1 MSRAYDSLDPRV
13 RKWVYKQ
20 GWSALRPL
28 QENAIPAV
36 LARDRDVLISA
47 GTAAG
52 KTEAF
57 FLPACSA
64 VAGITSGFSI
74 VYISPLKALIN
85 DQYRRLESLG
95 EALDMPVTP
104 WHSDVP
110 QSKKKK
116 ARTNPAGIL
125 LITPESLESLLINSS
140 GWLNQAFS
148 PLTYIVIDEFHAFIG
163 IERGMQLLSQLNRI
177 DYLLG
182 RHANPV
188 PRVALSATLGELEK
202 VPELL
207 RPDKRLPCITV
218 TDSDSTATLQV
229 QIKGYLERVI
239 VKGKEPQISAEKH
252 VCTDIFR
259 LCRGDSHLVF
269 ANSRERTESI
279 AATLSDMCEEK
290 VVPNEFFPHHG
301 SLSRELRET
310 LEVRLQQGSL
320 PTTAVC
326 TMTLELGID
335 IGKVQSVIQVTPP
348 HSVSSLRQRM
358 GRSGRRDSPSVL
370 RMLITEHELSAAS
383 SIMDHLRLQ
392 LVQSMAMIRLMI
404 SRRWFEPADT
414 RQMHYSTLLHQV
426 LAITAQWGGI
436 RADQLWSQLCQSG
449 PFRNIDLADFKSLLK
464 HMGVCGLLTQLASGE
479 VVIGAEG
486 EKLTNHYTFYAV
498 FNTPEEFRIVTGS
511 RTLGTVPV
519 DSPLLAGQHIIF
531 GGRRWKV
538 TEIEAEKKVIYVE
551 VTKGG
556 QPPRFSGGGM
566 SVHDVVR
573 QEMLAIYRENDYRIE
588 VGNQRVDYAD
598 ATARGLFAE
607 GCGNFWRY
615 NLQNTH
621 FISHDEHSY
630 VLPWVGDKIVNTI
643 TALLMRCGFK
653 ATSFAGVIETECSSV
668 ASVRHALKEIL
679 MSGLPSESELA
690 EDVVEKYQDKYD
702 EYLPELLLTKG
713 YGVKA
718 YDVEGTRIWLQENLC
733 EYQSKTDLLGGSQF
747 DRH

>member
-1 MSRAYDSLDPRV
+1 MSSAYDSLDPRV

-28 QENAIPAV
+28 QESAIPVV
-36 LARDRDVLISA
+36 LARDQDVLISA

-64 VAGITSGFSI
+64 IADITGGFGII
-74 VYISPLKALIN
+74 YISPLKALIN

-104 WHSDVP
+104 WHGDVP

-116 ARTNPAGIL
+116 IRTDPAGIL

-140 GWLNQAFS
+140 GWIKQAFS
-148 PLTYIVIDEFHAFIG
+148 PVAYIVIDEFHAFIG
-163 IERGMQLLSQLNRI
+163 TERGMQLLSLLNRI
-177 DYLLG
+177 DHVLG

-188 PRVALSATLGELEK
+188 PRVALSATLGELDK

-207 RPDKRLPCITV
+207 RPDQRLPCEIV
-218 TDSDSTATLQV
+218 TDSNSTATLQV
-229 QIKGYLERVI
+229 QVKGYLIPVTE
-239 VKGKEPQISAEKH
+239 KGEEPQSSAEKH
-252 VCTDIFR
+252 VCADIFR

-269 ANSRERTESI
+269 ANSRKRTESI
-279 AATLSDMCEEK
+279 AATLSDMCEEN

-310 LEVRLQQGSL
+310 LEARLQQGNL

-370 RMLITEHELSAAS
+370 RMLISEQELTATSD
-383 SIMDHLRLQ
+383 MVDRLRLQ

-404 SRRWFEPADT
+404 TKRWFEPADA
-414 RQMHYSTLLHQV
+414 RQMHYSTLLHQI
-426 LAITAQWGGI
+426 LAITAQWGGV
-436 RADQLWSQLCQSG
+436 RADQLWSQLCQTG
-449 PFRNIDLADFKSLLK
+449 PFRNIDLTDFKTLLR
-464 HMGVCGLLTQLASGE
+464 HMGGYGLLTQLASGE
-479 VVIGAEG
+479 MVIGTEG

-519 DSPLLAGQHIIF
+519 DSPLLPDQHIIF

-538 TEIEAEKKVIYVE
+538 TEIEVEKKVIYVE
-551 VTKGG
+551 ATKGG
-556 QPPRFSGGGM
+556 QPPQFSGGGM

-573 QEMLAIYRENDYRIE
+573 QEMLAIYRENDYRIAI
-588 VGNQRVDYAD
+588 GSKRVDYAD
-598 ATARGLFAE
+598 ATARSLFAE
-607 GCGNFWRY
+607 GCDSFKRF
-615 NLQNTH
+615 NLQNSH
-621 FISHDEHSY
+621 FISDGQRSY
-630 VLPWVGDKIVNTI
+630 VLPWMGDKVVNTI
-643 TALLMRCGFK
+643 TALLMRSSFK
-653 ATSFAGVIETECSSV
+653 ASSFAGVIEIDD
-668 ASVRHALKEIL
+668 ASVPTVQHALKQML
-679 MSGLPSESELA
+679 FSGLPSESELA
-690 EDVVEKYQDKYD
+690 ADVPEKYLDKYD
-702 EYLPELLLTKG
+702 DYLPESLLAKG
-713 YGVKA
+713 YGAKA
-718 YDVEGTRIWLQENLC
+718 YDIEGTQIWLQKNIL
-733 EYQSKTDLLGGSQF
+733 
-747 DRH
+747 

>member
-1 MSRAYDSLDPRV
+1 M
-13 RKWVYKQ
+13 
-20 GWSALRPL
+20 
-28 QENAIPAV
+28 QESAIPAI
-36 LARDRDVLISA
+36 LARDQDVLISA

-64 VAGITSGFSI
+64 TADIMGGFGI

-104 WHSDVP
+104 WHGDVP
-110 QSKKKK
+110 QSTKKKI
-116 ARTNPAGIL
+116 RTDPAGIL

-140 GWLNQAFS
+140 GWIKQAFS
-148 PLTYIVIDEFHAFIG
+148 PVAYIVIDEFHAFIG
-163 IERGMQLLSQLNRI
+163 TERGMQLLSLLNRI
-177 DYLLG
+177 DHVLG

-188 PRVALSATLGELEK
+188 PRVALSATLGELDK

-207 RPDKRLPCITV
+207 RPDQRLPCETV
-218 TDSDSTATLQV
+218 TDSNSTATLQV
-229 QIKGYLERVI
+229 QVKGYLVPETE
-239 VKGKEPQISAEKH
+239 KGEEPQSSAEKH
-252 VCTDIFR
+252 VCADIFR

-269 ANSRERTESI
+269 ANSRKRTESI
-279 AATLSDMCEEK
+279 AATLSDMCEEN

-310 LEVRLQQGSL
+310 LEARLQQGNL

-370 RMLITEHELSAAS
+370 RMLISEQELTATSG
-383 SIMDHLRLQ
+383 IVDRLRLQ

-404 SRRWFEPADT
+404 TKRWFEPADA
-414 RQMHYSTLLHQV
+414 RQMHYSTLLHQI
-426 LAITAQWGGI
+426 LAITAQWGGV
-436 RADQLWSQLCQSG
+436 RADQLWSQLCQTG
-449 PFRNIDLADFKSLLK
+449 PFRNIDLTDFKSLLR
-464 HMGVCGLLTQLASGE
+464 HMGAHGLLTQLASGE
-479 VVIGAEG
+479 MVIGAEG

-498 FNTPEEFRIVTGS
+498 FNTPEEFRIVTGN

-519 DSPLLAGQHIIF
+519 DSPLLPDQHIIF

-538 TEIEAEKKVIYVE
+538 TEIEVEKKVIYVE
-551 VTKGG
+551 ATKGG
-556 QPPRFSGGGM
+556 QPPQFSGGGM

-588 VGNQRVDYAD
+588 IGSKRVDYAD
-598 ATARGLFAE
+598 ATARSLFAE
-607 GCGNFWRY
+607 GCDSFKRF
-615 NLQNTH
+615 NLQNSH
-621 FISHDEHSY
+621 FISDGQRSY
-630 VLPWVGDKIVNTI
+630 VLPWMGDKVVNTI
-643 TALLMRCGFK
+643 TALLMRNKFK
-653 ATSFAGVIETECSSV
+653 ASSFAGVIEIDDASVSSV
-668 ASVRHALKEIL
+668 QHALKEVL
-679 MSGLPSESELA
+679 LSGLPSESELA
-690 EDVVEKYQDKYD
+690 ADVPEKYLDKYD
-702 EYLPELLLTKG
+702 DYLPESLLAKG
-713 YGVKA
+713 YGAKA
-718 YDVEGTRIWLQENLC
+718 YDIEGAQIWLQKNIL
-733 EYQSKTDLLGGSQF
+733 
-747 DRH
+747 

>member
-1 MSRAYDSLDPRV
+1 MSSAYDSLDPRV

-20 GWSALRPL
+20 GWSTLRPL
-28 QENAIPAV
+28 QESAIPAI
-36 LARDRDVLISA
+36 LARDQDVLISA

-64 VAGITSGFSI
+64 IAGITSGFGI

-104 WHSDVP
+104 WHGDVP

-116 ARTNPAGIL
+116 IRTDPAGIL

-140 GWLNQAFS
+140 GWIKQAFS
-148 PLTYIVIDEFHAFIG
+148 PVAYIVIDEFHAFIG
-163 IERGMQLLSQLNRI
+163 TERGMQLLSLLNRI
-177 DYLLG
+177 DHVLG

-188 PRVALSATLGELEK
+188 PRVALSATLGELDK

-207 RPDKRLPCITV
+207 RPDQRLPCEIV
-218 TDSDSTATLQV
+218 TDSNSTATLQV
-229 QIKGYLERVI
+229 QVKGYLVPETE
-239 VKGKEPQISAEKH
+239 KGEEPQSSAEKH
-252 VCTDIFR
+252 VCADIFR

-269 ANSRERTESI
+269 ANSRKRTESI
-279 AATLSDMCEEK
+279 AATLSDMCEEN

-310 LEVRLQQGSL
+310 LEARLQQGNL

-370 RMLITEHELSAAS
+370 RMLISEQELTATSG
-383 SIMDHLRLQ
+383 IVDRLRLQ

-404 SRRWFEPADT
+404 TKRWFEPADA
-414 RQMHYSTLLHQV
+414 RQMHYSTLLHQI
-426 LAITAQWGGI
+426 LAITAQWGGV
-436 RADQLWSQLCQSG
+436 RADQLWSQLCQTG
-449 PFRNIDLADFKSLLK
+449 PFRNIDLTDFKSLLR
-464 HMGVCGLLTQLASGE
+464 HMGAHGLLTQLASGE
-479 VVIGAEG
+479 MVIGAEG

-498 FNTPEEFRIVTGS
+498 FNTPEEFRIVTGN

-519 DSPLLAGQHIIF
+519 DSPLLPDQHIIF

-538 TEIEAEKKVIYVE
+538 TEIDVEKKVIYVE
-551 VTKGG
+551 ATKGG
-556 QPPRFSGGGM
+556 QPPQFSGGGM

-573 QEMLAIYRENDYRIE
+573 QEMLAIYRENDYRIAI
-588 VGNQRVDYAD
+588 GSKRVDYAD
-598 ATARGLFAE
+598 ATARSLFAE
-607 GCGNFWRY
+607 GCDNFKLY
-615 NLQNTH
+615 NLQNSH
-621 FISHDEHSY
+621 FISDGQHSY
-630 VLPWVGDKIVNTI
+630 VLPWMGDKVVNTI
-643 TALLMRCGFK
+643 TALLMRSSFK
-653 ATSFAGVIETECSSV
+653 ASSFAGVIETEGASVSSV
-668 ASVRHALKEIL
+668 QRALKEIL
-679 MSGLPSESELA
+679 LSGLPSESELA
-690 EDVVEKYQDKYD
+690 ADVPEKYLDKYD
-702 EYLPELLLTKG
+702 DYLPESLLAKG
-713 YGVKA
+713 YGAKA
-718 YDVEGTRIWLQENLC
+718 YDIEGAQNWLQKNIL
-733 EYQSKTDLLGGSQF
+733 
-747 DRH
+747 

>member
-1 MSRAYDSLDPRV
+1 MSSAYESLDPRV

-20 GWSALRPL
+20 GWPDLRPL
-28 QENAIPAV
+28 QESAIPAV
-36 LARDRDVLISA
+36 LAGDRDVLISA
-47 GTAAG
+47 ATAAG

-64 VAGITSGFSI
+64 VADITCGFGI

-95 EALDMPVTP
+95 EELDMPVTP
-104 WHSDVP
+104 WHGDVP

-116 ARTNPAGIL
+116 ARANPAGIL

-140 GWLNQAFS
+140 GWLKQAFS
-148 PLTYIVIDEFHAFIG
+148 PVAYIVIDEFHAFIG
-163 IERGMQLLSQLNRI
+163 TERGMQLLSLLNRI
-177 DYLLG
+177 DHVLV

-188 PRVALSATLGELEK
+188 PRVALSATLGDLEK

-207 RPDKRLPCITV
+207 RPDKRLPCVTV
-218 TDSDSTATLQV
+218 TDSNSVTTLQV
-229 QIKGYLERVI
+229 QVKGYLEPVAK
-239 VKGKEPQISAEKH
+239 KGEKPQSSAEER

-269 ANSRERTESI
+269 ANSRKRTESI

-301 SLSRELRET
+301 SLARELRET
-310 LEVRLQQGSL
+310 LETRLQRGNL

-358 GRSGRRDSPSVL
+358 GRSGRRDSSPVL
-370 RMLITEHELSAAS
+370 RMLITEHELSPTS
-383 SIMDHLRLQ
+383 SIVDHLRLQ

-404 SRRWFEPADT
+404 SQRWFEPADI
-414 RQMHYSTLLHQV
+414 RQMHYSTLLHQI
-426 LAITAQWGGI
+426 LAITAQWGGV
-436 RADQLWSQLCQSG
+436 RADQLWSQLCQTG
-449 PFRNIDLADFKSLLK
+449 PFCNVDLTDFKCLLK
-464 HMGVCGLLTQLASGE
+464 HMGTCGLLTQLASGE
-479 VVIGAEG
+479 MVIGVEG

-498 FNTPEEFRIVTGS
+498 FNTPEEFRIVTGN

-519 DSPLLAGQHIIF
+519 DSPLLPEQHIIF
-531 GGRRWKV
+531 GGRRWRV
-538 TEIEAEKKVIYVE
+538 TEIEADKKVIYVE
-551 VTKGG
+551 ATKGG
-556 QPPRFSGGGM
+556 QPPEFSGRGM

-573 QEMLAIYRENDYRIE
+573 QEMLAIYRENDYRIA

-598 ATARGLFAE
+598 AAARGLFAE
-607 GCGNFWRY
+607 GCDNFRHY
-615 NLQNTH
+615 NLQNAH
-621 FISHDEHSY
+621 FISHDRHCY
-630 VLPWVGDKIVNTI
+630 MLPWMGDKVVNTI

-653 ATSFAGVIETECSSV
+653 ASSFAGVIETGDSTV
-668 ASVRHALKEIL
+668 DSVRHALKEML
-679 MSGLPSESELA
+679 LSGLPSESELA
-690 EDVVEKYQDKYD
+690 ADVPEKYLDKYD
-702 EYLPELLLTKG
+702 EYLPEPLLVKG
-713 YGVKA
+713 YGAKA
-718 YDVEGTRIWLQENLC
+718 YDVEGTRIWLRENL
-733 EYQSKTDLLGGSQF
+733 
-747 DRH
+747 H

>member
-1 MSRAYDSLDPRV
+1 MSSAYDSLDPRV

-28 QENAIPAV
+28 QESAIPVV
-36 LARDRDVLISA
+36 LARDQDVLISA

-64 VAGITSGFSI
+64 IADITSGFGI
-74 VYISPLKALIN
+74 IYISPLKALIN
-85 DQYRRLESLG
+85 DQHRRLESLG

-104 WHSDVP
+104 WHGDVP

-116 ARTNPAGIL
+116 IRTGPAGIL

-140 GWLNQAFS
+140 GWIKQAFS
-148 PLTYIVIDEFHAFIG
+148 PVAYIVIDEFHAFIG
-163 IERGMQLLSQLNRI
+163 TERGMQLLSLLNRI
-177 DYLLG
+177 DHVLG

-188 PRVALSATLGELEK
+188 PRVALSATLGELDK

-207 RPDKRLPCITV
+207 RPDQRLPCEIV
-218 TDSDSTATLQV
+218 TDSNSTATLQV
-229 QIKGYLERVI
+229 QVKGYLIPVTE
-239 VKGKEPQISAEKH
+239 KGEEPQSSAEKH
-252 VCTDIFR
+252 VCADIFR

-269 ANSRERTESI
+269 ANSRKRTESI
-279 AATLSDMCEEK
+279 AATLSDMCEEN

-310 LEVRLQQGSL
+310 LEARLQQGNL

-370 RMLITEHELSAAS
+370 RMLISEQELTATSD
-383 SIMDHLRLQ
+383 MVDRLRLQ

-404 SRRWFEPADT
+404 TKRWFEPADA
-414 RQMHYSTLLHQV
+414 RQMHYSTLLHQI
-426 LAITAQWGGI
+426 LAITAQWGGV
-436 RADQLWSQLCQSG
+436 RADQLWSQLCQTG
-449 PFRNIDLADFKSLLK
+449 PFRNIDLTDFKTLLR
-464 HMGVCGLLTQLASGE
+464 HMGGYGLLTQLASGE
-479 VVIGAEG
+479 MVIGAEG

-519 DSPLLAGQHIIF
+519 DSPLLPDQHIIF

-538 TEIEAEKKVIYVE
+538 TEIEVEKKVIYVE
-551 VTKGG
+551 ATKGG
-556 QPPRFSGGGM
+556 QPPQFSGGGM

-573 QEMLAIYRENDYRIE
+573 QEMLAIYRENDYRIAI
-588 VGNQRVDYAD
+588 GSKRVDYAD
-598 ATARGLFAE
+598 ATARSLFAE
-607 GCGNFWRY
+607 GCDSFKRF
-615 NLQNTH
+615 NLQNSH
-621 FISHDEHSY
+621 FISDGQRSY
-630 VLPWVGDKIVNTI
+630 VLPWMGDKVVNTI
-643 TALLMRCGFK
+643 TALLIRSSFK
-653 ATSFAGVIETECSSV
+653 ASSFAGVIEIDD
-668 ASVRHALKEIL
+668 ASVPTVQHALKQML
-679 MSGLPSESELA
+679 FSGLPSESELA
-690 EDVVEKYQDKYD
+690 ADVPEKYLDKYD
-702 EYLPELLLTKG
+702 DYLPESLLAKG
-713 YGVKA
+713 YGAKA
-718 YDVEGTRIWLQENLC
+718 YDIEGTQIWLQKNIL
-733 EYQSKTDLLGGSQF
+733 
-747 DRH
+747 

>member
-1 MSRAYDSLDPRV
+1 MSSAYDSLDPRV

-20 GWSALRPL
+20 GWSTLRPL
-28 QENAIPAV
+28 QESAIPAI
-36 LARDRDVLISA
+36 LARDQDVLISA

-64 VAGITSGFSI
+64 IAGITSGFGI

-104 WHSDVP
+104 WHGDVP

-116 ARTNPAGIL
+116 IRTDPAGIL

-140 GWLNQAFS
+140 GWIKQAFS
-148 PLTYIVIDEFHAFIG
+148 PVAYIVIDEFHAFIG
-163 IERGMQLLSQLNRI
+163 TERGMQLLSLLNRI
-177 DYLLG
+177 DHVLG

-188 PRVALSATLGELEK
+188 PRVALSATLGELDK

-207 RPDKRLPCITV
+207 RPDQRLPCEIV
-218 TDSDSTATLQV
+218 TDSNSTATLQV
-229 QIKGYLERVI
+229 QVKGYLVPETE
-239 VKGKEPQISAEKH
+239 KGEEPQSSAEKH
-252 VCTDIFR
+252 VCADIFR

-269 ANSRERTESI
+269 ANSRKRTESI
-279 AATLSDMCEEK
+279 AATLSDMCEEN

-310 LEVRLQQGSL
+310 LEARLQQGNL

-370 RMLITEHELSAAS
+370 RMLISEQELTATSG
-383 SIMDHLRLQ
+383 IVDRLRLQ

-404 SRRWFEPADT
+404 TKRWFEPADA
-414 RQMHYSTLLHQV
+414 RQMHYSTLLHQI
-426 LAITAQWGGI
+426 LAITAQWGGV
-436 RADQLWSQLCQSG
+436 RADQLWSQLCQTG
-449 PFRNIDLADFKSLLK
+449 PFRNIDLTDFKSLLR
-464 HMGVCGLLTQLASGE
+464 HMGAHGLLTQLASGE
-479 VVIGAEG
+479 MVIGAEG

-511 RTLGTVPV
+511 RTLGTIPV
-519 DSPLLAGQHIIF
+519 DSPLLPGQHIIF

-538 TEIEAEKKVIYVE
+538 TEIEVEKKVIYVKAS
-551 VTKGG
+551 KGG
-556 QPPRFSGGGM
+556 QPPQFSGGGM

-573 QEMLAIYRENDYRIE
+573 QEMLAIYRENDYRISI
-588 VGNQRVDYAD
+588 GSKRVDYAD
-598 ATARGLFAE
+598 ATARSLFAE
-607 GCGNFWRY
+607 GCDNFKRY
-615 NLQNTH
+615 NLQNSH
-621 FISHDEHSY
+621 SISDGQRSY
-630 VLPWVGDKIVNTI
+630 VLPWMGDKVVNTI
-643 TALLMRCGFK
+643 TALLMRSSFK
-653 ATSFAGVIETECSSV
+653 ASSFAGVIEIDDASVSSV
-668 ASVRHALKEIL
+668 QHALKEIQL
-679 MSGLPSESELA
+679 SGLPSESELA
-690 EDVVEKYQDKYD
+690 ADVPEKYLDKYD
-702 EYLPELLLTKG
+702 DYLPESLLAKG
-713 YGVKA
+713 YGAKA
-718 YDVEGTRIWLQENLC
+718 YDIEGTQIWLQKNIL
-733 EYQSKTDLLGGSQF
+733 
-747 DRH
+747 

>member
-1 MSRAYDSLDPRV
+1 MSSAYDSLDPRV

-28 QENAIPAV
+28 QESAIPAV

-47 GTAAG
+47 STAAG

-64 VAGITSGFSI
+64 IAGITNGFGI

-104 WHSDVP
+104 WHGDVP

-116 ARTNPAGIL
+116 IRTNPSGIL

-140 GWLNQAFS
+140 GWLKQAFS
-148 PLTYIVIDEFHAFIG
+148 PVAYIVIDEFHAFIG
-163 IERGMQLLSQLNRI
+163 SERGMQLLSLLNRI
-177 DYLLG
+177 DHVLE

-188 PRVALSATLGELEK
+188 PRVALSATLGELDK

-207 RPDKRLPCITV
+207 RPDKRLSCETV
-218 TDSDSTATLQV
+218 TDNNSSSTLQV
-229 QIKGYLERVI
+229 QVKGYLEPVTK
-239 VKGKEPQISAEKH
+239 KGEEPQRSAEEQ
-252 VCTDIFR
+252 VCADIFR

-269 ANSRERTESI
+269 ANSRKRTESI
-279 AATLSDMCEEK
+279 AATLSDMCEEN

-310 LEVRLQQGSL
+310 LEARLQQGNL

-370 RMLITEHELSAAS
+370 RMLISEQKLTATS
-383 SIMDHLRLQ
+383 SIVDHLRLQ

-404 SRRWFEPADT
+404 TKRWFEPADT
-414 RQMHYSTLLHQV
+414 RQMHYSTLLHQI
-426 LAITAQWGGI
+426 LAITAQWGGV
-436 RADQLWSQLCQSG
+436 RADQLWSQLCQTG
-449 PFRNIDLADFKSLLK
+449 PFRNIDLTDFKSLLR
-464 HMGVCGLLTQLASGE
+464 HMGAYGLLTQLASGE
-479 VVIGAEG
+479 MVIGVEG

-498 FNTPEEFRIVTGS
+498 FNTPEEFRIVAGN

-519 DSPLLAGQHIIF
+519 DSPLLPDQHIIF

-538 TEIEAEKKVIYVE
+538 TEIEVEKKVIYVE
-551 VTKGG
+551 ATKGG
-556 QPPRFSGGGM
+556 QPPQFSGGGM

-573 QEMLAIYRENDYRIE
+573 QEMLAIYKENDYRIAI
-588 VGNQRVDYAD
+588 GSKRVDYAD
-598 ATARGLFAE
+598 ATARSLFTE
-607 GCGNFWRY
+607 GCNNFKRY
-615 NLQNTH
+615 NLQNSY
-621 FISHDEHSY
+621 FISDGQRSY
-630 VLPWVGDKIVNTI
+630 VLPWMGDKVVNTI
-643 TALLMRCGFK
+643 TALLMRSGFK
-653 ATSFAGVIETECSSV
+653 ASSFAGVIEIEHASLSSV
-668 ASVRHALKEIL
+668 QHALKEMQL
-679 MSGLPSESELA
+679 SGLPSEYELA
-690 EDVVEKYQDKYD
+690 ADVPEKYLDKYD
-702 EYLPELLLTKG
+702 NYLPESLLTKG
-713 YGVKA
+713 YGAKA
-718 YDVEGTRIWLQENLC
+718 YDIEGTLVWLQKNIL
-733 EYQSKTDLLGGSQF
+733 
-747 DRH
+747 

>member
-1 MSRAYDSLDPRV
+1 MSSAYDSLDPRV

-20 GWSALRPL
+20 GWSTLRPL
-28 QENAIPAV
+28 QESAIPAI
-36 LARDRDVLISA
+36 LARDQDVLISA

-64 VAGITSGFSI
+64 IAGITSGFGI

-104 WHSDVP
+104 WHGDVP

-116 ARTNPAGIL
+116 IRTDPAGIL

-140 GWLNQAFS
+140 GWIKQAFS
-148 PLTYIVIDEFHAFIG
+148 PVAYIVIDEFHAFIG
-163 IERGMQLLSQLNRI
+163 TERGMQLLSLLNRI
-177 DYLLG
+177 DHVLG

-188 PRVALSATLGELEK
+188 PRVALSATLGELDK

-207 RPDKRLPCITV
+207 RPDQRLPCEIV
-218 TDSDSTATLQV
+218 TDSNSTATLQV
-229 QIKGYLERVI
+229 QVKGYLVPETE
-239 VKGKEPQISAEKH
+239 KGEEPQSSAEKH
-252 VCTDIFR
+252 VCADIFR

-269 ANSRERTESI
+269 ANSRKRTESI
-279 AATLSDMCEEK
+279 AATLSDMCEEN

-310 LEVRLQQGSL
+310 LEARLQQGNL

-370 RMLITEHELSAAS
+370 RMLISEQELTATSG
-383 SIMDHLRLQ
+383 IVDRLRLQ

-404 SRRWFEPADT
+404 TKRWFEPADA
-414 RQMHYSTLLHQV
+414 RQMHYSTLLHQI
-426 LAITAQWGGI
+426 LAITAQWGGV
-436 RADQLWSQLCQSG
+436 RADQLWSQLCQTG
-449 PFRNIDLADFKSLLK
+449 PFRNIDLTDFKSLLR
-464 HMGVCGLLTQLASGE
+464 HMGAHGLLTQLASGE
-479 VVIGAEG
+479 MVIGAEG

-511 RTLGTVPV
+511 RTLGTIPV
-519 DSPLLAGQHIIF
+519 DSPLLPDQHIIF

-538 TEIEAEKKVIYVE
+538 TEIEVEKKVIYVKA
-551 VTKGG
+551 TKGG
-556 QPPRFSGGGM
+556 QPPQFSGGGM

-573 QEMLAIYRENDYRIE
+573 QEMLAIYRENDYRISI
-588 VGNQRVDYAD
+588 GSKRVDYVD
-598 ATARGLFAE
+598 ATARSLFAE
-607 GCGNFWRY
+607 GCDNFKRY
-615 NLQNTH
+615 NLQNSH
-621 FISHDEHSY
+621 SISDGQRSY
-630 VLPWVGDKIVNTI
+630 VLPWMGDKVVNTI
-643 TALLMRCGFK
+643 TALLMRSSFK
-653 ATSFAGVIETECSSV
+653 ASSFAGVIEIDDASVSSV
-668 ASVRHALKEIL
+668 QHALKEIQL
-679 MSGLPSESELA
+679 SGLPSESELA
-690 EDVVEKYQDKYD
+690 ADVPEKYLDKYD
-702 EYLPELLLTKG
+702 DYLPESLLAKG
-713 YGVKA
+713 YGAKA
-718 YDVEGTRIWLQENLC
+718 YDIEGTQIWLQKNIL
-733 EYQSKTDLLGGSQF
+733 
-747 DRH
+747 

>member
-1 MSRAYDSLDPRV
+1 MSSAYDSLDPRV

-20 GWSALRPL
+20 GWSTLRPL
-28 QENAIPAV
+28 QESAIPAI
-36 LARDRDVLISA
+36 LARDQDVLISA

-64 VAGITSGFSI
+64 IAGITSGFGI

-104 WHSDVP
+104 WHGDVP

-116 ARTNPAGIL
+116 IRTDPAGIL

-140 GWLNQAFS
+140 GWIKQAFS
-148 PLTYIVIDEFHAFIG
+148 PVAYIVIDEFHAFIG
-163 IERGMQLLSQLNRI
+163 TERGMQLLSLLNRI
-177 DYLLG
+177 DHVLG

-188 PRVALSATLGELEK
+188 PRVALSATLGELDK

-207 RPDKRLPCITV
+207 RPDQRLPCEIV
-218 TDSDSTATLQV
+218 TDSNSTATLQV
-229 QIKGYLERVI
+229 QVKGYLVPETE
-239 VKGKEPQISAEKH
+239 KGEEPQSSAEKH
-252 VCTDIFR
+252 VCADIFR

-269 ANSRERTESI
+269 ANSRKRTESI
-279 AATLSDMCEEK
+279 AATLSDMCEEN

-310 LEVRLQQGSL
+310 LEARLQQGNL

-370 RMLITEHELSAAS
+370 RMLISEQELTATSG
-383 SIMDHLRLQ
+383 IVDRLRLQ

-404 SRRWFEPADT
+404 TKRWFEPADA
-414 RQMHYSTLLHQV
+414 RQMHYSTLLHQI
-426 LAITAQWGGI
+426 LAITAQWGGV
-436 RADQLWSQLCQSG
+436 RADQLWSQLCQTG
-449 PFRNIDLADFKSLLK
+449 PFRNIDLTDFKSLLR
-464 HMGVCGLLTQLASGE
+464 HMGAHGLLTQLASGE
-479 VVIGAEG
+479 MVIGAEG

-498 FNTPEEFRIVTGS
+498 FNTPEEFRIVTGN

-519 DSPLLAGQHIIF
+519 DSPLLPDQHIIF

-538 TEIEAEKKVIYVE
+538 TEIEVEKKVIYVE
-551 VTKGG
+551 ATKGG
-556 QPPRFSGGGM
+556 QPPQFSGGGM

-573 QEMLAIYRENDYRIE
+573 QEMLAIYRENDYRIAI
-588 VGNQRVDYAD
+588 GSKRVDYAD
-598 ATARGLFAE
+598 ATARSLFAE
-607 GCGNFWRY
+607 GCDSFKRF
-615 NLQNTH
+615 NLQNSH
-621 FISHDEHSY
+621 FISDGQRSY
-630 VLPWVGDKIVNTI
+630 VLPWMGDKVVNTI
-643 TALLMRCGFK
+643 TALLMRSSFK
-653 ATSFAGVIETECSSV
+653 ASSFAGVIETEGASVSSV
-668 ASVRHALKEIL
+668 QRALKEIL
-679 MSGLPSESELA
+679 LSGLPSESELA
-690 EDVVEKYQDKYD
+690 ADVPEKYLDKYD
-702 EYLPELLLTKG
+702 DYLPEFLLAKG
-713 YGVKA
+713 YGAKA
-718 YDVEGTRIWLQENLC
+718 YDIEGTQVWLQKNIL
-733 EYQSKTDLLGGSQF
+733 
-747 DRH
+747 

>member
-1 MSRAYDSLDPRV
+1 MSSAYDSLDPRV

-28 QENAIPAV
+28 QESAIPAI
-36 LARDRDVLISA
+36 LARDQDVLISA

-64 VAGITSGFSI
+64 IAGITSGFGI

-104 WHSDVP
+104 WHGDVP

-116 ARTNPAGIL
+116 IRTDPAGIL

-140 GWLNQAFS
+140 GWIKQAFS
-148 PLTYIVIDEFHAFIG
+148 PVAYIVIDEFHAFIG
-163 IERGMQLLSQLNRI
+163 TERGMQLLSLLNRI
-177 DYLLG
+177 DHVLG

-188 PRVALSATLGELEK
+188 PRVALSATLGELDK

-207 RPDKRLPCITV
+207 RPDQRLHCEIV
-218 TDSDSTATLQV
+218 TDSNSTATLQV
-229 QIKGYLERVI
+229 QVKGYLVPETE
-239 VKGKEPQISAEKH
+239 KGEEPQSSAEKH
-252 VCTDIFR
+252 VCADIFR

-269 ANSRERTESI
+269 ANSRKRTESI
-279 AATLSDMCEEK
+279 AATLSDMCEEN

-310 LEVRLQQGSL
+310 LEARLQQGNL

-370 RMLITEHELSAAS
+370 RMLISEQELTATSG
-383 SIMDHLRLQ
+383 IVDRLRLQ

-404 SRRWFEPADT
+404 TKRWFEPADA
-414 RQMHYSTLLHQV
+414 RQMHYSTLLHQI
-426 LAITAQWGGI
+426 LAITAQWGGV
-436 RADQLWSQLCQSG
+436 RADQLWSQLCQTG
-449 PFRNIDLADFKSLLK
+449 PFRNIDLTDFKTLLR
-464 HMGVCGLLTQLASGE
+464 HMGAYGLLTQLASGE
-479 VVIGAEG
+479 MVIGAEG

-519 DSPLLAGQHIIF
+519 DSPLLPDQHIIF

-538 TEIEAEKKVIYVE
+538 TEIEVEKKVIYVE
-551 VTKGG
+551 ATKGG
-556 QPPRFSGGGM
+556 QPPQFSGGGM
-566 SVHDVVR
+566 FVHDVVR

-588 VGNQRVDYAD
+588 IGSKRVDYAD
-598 ATARGLFAE
+598 ATARSLFAE
-607 GCGNFWRY
+607 GCDSFKRF
-615 NLQNTH
+615 NLQNSH
-621 FISHDEHSY
+621 FISDGQHSY
-630 VLPWVGDKIVNTI
+630 VLPWMGDKVVNTI
-643 TALLMRCGFK
+643 TALLMRSSFK
-653 ATSFAGVIETECSSV
+653 ASSFAGVIETEGASVSSV
-668 ASVRHALKEIL
+668 QRALKEIL
-679 MSGLPSESELA
+679 LSGLPSESELA
-690 EDVVEKYQDKYD
+690 ADVPEKYLDKYD
-702 EYLPELLLTKG
+702 DYLPESLLAKG
-713 YGVKA
+713 YGAKA
-718 YDVEGTRIWLQENLC
+718 YDIEGTQNWLQKNIL
-733 EYQSKTDLLGGSQF
+733 
-747 DRH
+747 

>member
-1 MSRAYDSLDPRV
+1 MSSAYDSLDPRV

-28 QENAIPAV
+28 QESAIPAV

-47 GTAAG
+47 STAAG

-64 VAGITSGFSI
+64 IAGITNGFGI

-104 WHSDVP
+104 WHGDVP

-116 ARTNPAGIL
+116 IRTNPSGIL

-140 GWLNQAFS
+140 GWLKQAFS
-148 PLTYIVIDEFHAFIG
+148 PLAYIVIDEFHAFIG
-163 IERGMQLLSQLNRI
+163 SERGMQLLSLLNRI
-177 DYLLG
+177 DHVLG

-188 PRVALSATLGELEK
+188 PRVALSATLGELDK

-207 RPDKRLPCITV
+207 RPDKRLSCETV
-218 TDSDSTATLQV
+218 TDNNSSSTLQV
-229 QIKGYLERVI
+229 QVKGYLEPVTK
-239 VKGKEPQISAEKH
+239 KGEEPQRSAEEQ
-252 VCTDIFR
+252 VCADIFR

-269 ANSRERTESI
+269 ANSRKRTESI
-279 AATLSDMCEEK
+279 AATLSDMCEEN

-310 LEVRLQQGSL
+310 LEARLQQGNL
-320 PTTAVC
+320 PTTAIC

-370 RMLITEHELSAAS
+370 RMLISEQELTATS
-383 SIMDHLRLQ
+383 SIVDHLRLQ

-404 SRRWFEPADT
+404 SKRWFEPADT
-414 RQMHYSTLLHQV
+414 RQMHYSTLLHQI
-426 LAITAQWGGI
+426 LAITAQWGGV
-436 RADQLWSQLCQSG
+436 RADQLWTQLCQTG
-449 PFRNIDLADFKSLLK
+449 PFRNIDVSDFKSLLK
-464 HMGVCGLLTQLASGE
+464 HMGTNNLLTQLASGE
-479 VVIGAEG
+479 MVIGAEG
-486 EKLTNHYTFYAV
+486 EKLTNHHTFYSV
-498 FNTPEEFRIVTGS
+498 FNTPEEFRIVTGN

-519 DSPLLAGQHIIF
+519 DSPLLPDQHIIF

-538 TEIEAEKKVIYVE
+538 TEIEVEKKVIYVE
-551 VTKGG
+551 ATKGG
-556 QPPRFSGGGM
+556 QPPQFSGGGM

-573 QEMLAIYRENDYRIE
+573 QEMLAIYQENDYRIAI
-588 VGNQRVDYAD
+588 GSKRVDYAD
-598 ATARGLFAE
+598 ATARSLFTE
-607 GCGNFWRY
+607 GCNNFKRY
-615 NLQNTH
+615 NLQNSY
-621 FISHDEHSY
+621 FISDGQRSY
-630 VLPWVGDKIVNTI
+630 VLPWMGDKVVNTI
-643 TALLMRCGFK
+643 TALLMRSSFK
-653 ATSFAGVIETECSSV
+653 ASSFAGVIEIDDASVSSV
-668 ASVRHALKEIL
+668 QHALKEIQL
-679 MSGLPSESELA
+679 TGLPSESDLA
-690 EDVVEKYQDKYD
+690 ADVPEKCLDKYD
-702 EYLPELLLTKG
+702 DHLPESLLTKG
-713 YGVKA
+713 YGAKA
-718 YDVEGTRIWLQENLC
+718 YDIESTQIWLQKNIL
-733 EYQSKTDLLGGSQF
+733 
-747 DRH
+747 

>member
-1 MSRAYDSLDPRV
+1 MSSAYDSLDSRV

-28 QENAIPAV
+28 QESAIPAI
-36 LARDRDVLISA
+36 LARDQDVLISA

-64 VAGITSGFSI
+64 TADIMGGFGI

-104 WHSDVP
+104 WHGDVP
-110 QSKKKK
+110 QSTKKKI
-116 ARTNPAGIL
+116 RTDPAGIL

-140 GWLNQAFS
+140 GWIKQAFS
-148 PLTYIVIDEFHAFIG
+148 PVAYIVIDEFHAFIG
-163 IERGMQLLSQLNRI
+163 TERGMQLLSLLNRI
-177 DYLLG
+177 DHVLG

-188 PRVALSATLGELEK
+188 PRVALSATLGELDK

-207 RPDKRLPCITV
+207 RPDQRLPCETV
-218 TDSDSTATLQV
+218 TDSNSTATLQV
-229 QIKGYLERVI
+229 QVKGYLVPETE
-239 VKGKEPQISAEKH
+239 KGEEPQSSAEKH
-252 VCTDIFR
+252 VCADIFR

-269 ANSRERTESI
+269 ANSRKRTESI
-279 AATLSDMCEEK
+279 AATLSDMCEEN

-310 LEVRLQQGSL
+310 LEARLQQGNL

-370 RMLITEHELSAAS
+370 RMLISEQELTVTSG
-383 SIMDHLRLQ
+383 IVDRLRLQ

-404 SRRWFEPADT
+404 TKRWFEPADA
-414 RQMHYSTLLHQV
+414 RQMHYSTLLHQI
-426 LAITAQWGGI
+426 LAITAQWGGV
-436 RADQLWSQLCQSG
+436 RADQLWSQLCQTG
-449 PFRNIDLADFKSLLK
+449 PFRNIDLSDFKTLLR
-464 HMGVCGLLTQLASGE
+464 HMGAYGLLTQLASGE
-479 VVIGAEG
+479 MVIGAEG

-519 DSPLLAGQHIIF
+519 DSPLLPDQHIIF
-531 GGRRWKV
+531 GGHRWKV
-538 TEIEAEKKVIYVE
+538 TEIEVEKKVIYVE
-551 VTKGG
+551 ATKGG
-556 QPPRFSGGGM
+556 KPPQFSGGGM
-566 SVHDVVR
+566 YVHDVVR
-573 QEMLAIYRENDYRIE
+573 QEMLAIYRENDYRIKI
-588 VGNQRVDYAD
+588 GSKRVDYAD
-598 ATARGLFAE
+598 ATARSLFAE
-607 GCGNFWRY
+607 GCDSFKRF
-615 NLQNTH
+615 NLQNSH
-621 FISHDEHSY
+621 FISDGQHSY
-630 VLPWVGDKIVNTI
+630 VLPWMGDKVVNTI
-643 TALLMRCGFK
+643 TALLMRSSFK
-653 ATSFAGVIETECSSV
+653 ASSFAGVIEIDD
-668 ASVRHALKEIL
+668 ASVSSIQHALKEIQL
-679 MSGLPSESELA
+679 SGLPSESELA
-690 EDVVEKYQDKYD
+690 ADVPEKYLDKYD
-702 EYLPELLLTKG
+702 DYLPESLLAKG
-713 YGVKA
+713 YGAKA
-718 YDVEGTRIWLQENLC
+718 YDIEGAQIWLQKNIL
-733 EYQSKTDLLGGSQF
+733 
-747 DRH
+747 

>member
-1 MSRAYDSLDPRV
+1 MSSAYDSLDPRV

-28 QENAIPAV
+28 QESAIPVV
-36 LARDRDVLISA
+36 LARDQDVLISA

-64 VAGITSGFSI
+64 TADITGGFGII
-74 VYISPLKALIN
+74 YISPLKALIN

-95 EALDMPVTP
+95 EVLDMPVTP
-104 WHSDVP
+104 WHGDVP

-116 ARTNPAGIL
+116 IRTDPAGIL

-140 GWLNQAFS
+140 GWIKQAFS
-148 PLTYIVIDEFHAFIG
+148 PVAYIVIDEFHAFIG
-163 IERGMQLLSQLNRI
+163 TERGMQLLSLLNRI
-177 DYLLG
+177 DHVLG

-188 PRVALSATLGELEK
+188 PRVALSATLGELDK

-207 RPDKRLPCITV
+207 RPDQRLPCEIV
-218 TDSDSTATLQV
+218 TDSNSTATLQV
-229 QIKGYLERVI
+229 QVKGYLVPVTE
-239 VKGKEPQISAEKH
+239 KGEEPQSSAEKH
-252 VCTDIFR
+252 VCADIFR

-269 ANSRERTESI
+269 ANSRKRTESI
-279 AATLSDMCEEK
+279 AATLSDMCEEN

-310 LEVRLQQGSL
+310 LEARLQQGNL

-370 RMLITEHELSAAS
+370 RMLISEQELTATSG
-383 SIMDHLRLQ
+383 IVDHLRLQ

-404 SRRWFEPADT
+404 TKRWFEPADS
-414 RQMHYSTLLHQV
+414 RQMHYSTLLHQI
-426 LAITAQWGGI
+426 LAITAQWGGV
-436 RADQLWSQLCQSG
+436 RADQLWSQLCQTG
-449 PFRNIDLADFKSLLK
+449 PFRNIDLTDFKTLLR
-464 HMGVCGLLTQLASGE
+464 HMGAYGLLTQLASGE
-479 VVIGAEG
+479 MVIGAEG

-519 DSPLLAGQHIIF
+519 DSPLLPDQHIIF

-538 TEIEAEKKVIYVE
+538 TEIEVEKKVIYVE
-551 VTKGG
+551 ATKGG
-556 QPPRFSGGGM
+556 QPPQFSGGGM

-573 QEMLAIYRENDYRIE
+573 QEMLAIYRENDYRIKI
-588 VGNQRVDYAD
+588 GSKRVDYAD
-598 ATARGLFAE
+598 ATARSLFAE
-607 GCGNFWRY
+607 GCDSFKRF
-615 NLQNTH
+615 NLQNSH
-621 FISHDEHSY
+621 FISDGQHSY
-630 VLPWVGDKIVNTI
+630 VLPWMGDKVVNTI
-643 TALLMRCGFK
+643 TALLMRSSFK
-653 ATSFAGVIETECSSV
+653 ACSFAGVIEIEHASLSSV
-668 ASVRHALKEIL
+668 QHALKEIQL
-679 MSGLPSESELA
+679 SGLPSESELA
-690 EDVVEKYQDKYD
+690 ADVPEKYLDKYD
-702 EYLPELLLTKG
+702 DYLPESLLAKG
-713 YGVKA
+713 YGAKA
-718 YDVEGTRIWLQENLC
+718 YDIEGAQIWLQKNIL
-733 EYQSKTDLLGGSQF
+733 
-747 DRH
+747 